1 MDFLGS
7 MIEVECNT
15 LLIWKGRFGAE
26 VDWTPKFKDAFPKVQ
41 LPLLCLRDVDRKLC
55 DALSPSYQML
65 KLGRWDGC
73 WGNQPS
79 FRCAGLGKSIG
90 KPGS

>member
-26 VDWTPKFKDAFPKVQ
+26 VDWTPKFKDAFPKARGGRSAAST
-41 LPLLCLRDVDRKLC
+41 LLARCRQK
-55 DALSPSYQML
+55 AL
-65 KLGRWDGC
+65 
-73 WGNQPS
+73 
-79 FRCAGLGKSIG
+79 
-90 KPGS
+90 